1 VTPGPERPA
10 AGARSEESRH
20 LVSGGTRELPLFPLN
35 TVLFPSLPLPLHI
48 FEERYKLMI
57 GTCAVTD
64 KEFGVCLIRDGVEV
78 GGPAE
83 PFEVGTV
90 ARIAEIERMPDGR
103 MNLMT
108 FGTTRYRLLE
118 LTQREPYLIGR
129 VELLENAP
137 EHPDAQAVEDVADR
151 LLSYLRNVR
160 DVRRLPARDD
170 LIADVDR
177 LSYLVAATLNLSP
190 LSRQELLEVD
200 STVERLS
207 QVRTLLRRESE
218 NARLFGQAVTGPMAG
233 PFSLN

>member
-1 VTPGPERPA
+1 
-10 AGARSEESRH
+10 
-20 LVSGGTRELPLFPLN
+20 VSGDARDLPLFPLN

-64 KEFGVCLIRDGVEV
+64 KEFGVCLIKEGVEV
-78 GGPAE
+78 GGSAV
-83 PFEVGTV
+83 PFDIGTV

-108 FGTTRYRLLE
+108 FGVTRFRLLE
-118 LTQREPYLIGR
+118 LRQQEPYLIGR

-137 EHPDAQAVEDVADR
+137 DQPDPSRVADVADR
-151 LLSYLRNVR
+151 LLSYLQNVR
-160 DVRRLPARDD
+160 GVQRLPARDD
-170 LIADVDR
+170 LISDVDR
-177 LSYLVAATLNLSP
+177 LTYLVAATLNLP
-190 LSRQELLEVD
+190 AATRQELLEVD
-200 STVERLS
+200 STAERLNE
-207 QVRTLLRRESE
+207 VRTMLRRELE